1 VKDKQ
6 RCCKCGPKNVRFAQ
20 EHAGEFN
27 GQAEMEPS
35 FMEMVASFTH
45 AAQNGV
51 EECCPC
57 KGRK

>member
-1 VKDKQ
+1 
-6 RCCKCGPKNVRFAQ
+6 VRFAQ
-20 EHAGEFN
+20 EHAGDFN
-27 GQAEMEPS
+27 GEAEMEPS